1 MATELFR
8 SYSLE
13 KSKNSNNDVVTSGSL
28 TLWKDTP
35 VSPFDVGDTFQPV
48 NSSPVLTV
56 EKVSIKD
63 NVVGLFN
70 GKPVRQWEVTVEGS
84 DETSASSTTHVKYN
98 FNISA
103 SEKSGTMEVTNT
115 GETPSVTI
123 QLGANFT
130 VPGIGQVKCVNIKGN
145 DEYDDNGNHIW
156 SVVYEGSDKTE
167 TLPQN
172 TYNFNAEFTGKDAN
186 GNALNVYSGS
196 LQSVNEGDTP
206 TYSYHVG
213 DTFSVPGFGVLTC
226 TKVSGGDEYTEAGVR
241 RWTVTYEGRNEQ
253 NKPVYVKYNFN
264 IASDEKSGTMEITNT
279 GNAPSVT
286 IGIGDTFSVPGVG
299 SVKCVNVK
307 GNDEYDDNGN
317 HIWTVVYEGSD
328 KTETLPPTSYNLS
341 FERDSSGE
349 LQKTGRMQVVQTG
362 ATPPSTIQVGST
374 FNVPGVGNLTC
385 TKVSGNDD
393 YTETGTHRWTMVY
406 EGVLGSSDN
415 PDDPDTPTA
424 NAKYTFSKERDA
436 QGNTTQSGTVE
447 ISNTGA
453 NPSTTYALGSTITLP
468 GVGSLTCT
476 KISGADTY
484 TDKGLRKW
492 IVTYEGSDATQT
504 DPDNPTATTKYTL
517 DIENNADGI
526 TVYTGTKEITCTGE
540 APTISISVGGTFSV
554 PYVGNLTCTRVHS
567 SNDGNTWTVI
577 IEGSRGGSSSD
588 DPDDPETPSMPE
600 NETVINYELNGITV
614 RTVAGEFLALR
625 RSETP
630 ITKKSVTV
638 YTNTVTAVASP
649 GSTYEGGTVLSENI
663 VKETIKSNGVVT
675 GSYYKHTLEVEL

>member
-1 MATELFR
+1 MATELYR

-13 KSKNSNNDVVTSGSL
+13 KSKNENNEVITSGSL

-35 VSPFDVGDTFQPV
+35 VSPFDVGDTFRPV
-48 NSSPVLTV
+48 TSSPVLTV

-63 NVVGLFN
+63 NVVGMLN

-98 FNISA
+98 FNIA
-103 SEKSGTMEVTNT
+103 SDEKSGTMEVTNI

-130 VPGIGQVKCVNIKGN
+130 VPGIGQ
-145 DEYDDNGNHIW
+145 
-156 SVVYEGSDKTE
+156 
-167 TLPQN
+167 
-172 TYNFNAEFTGKDAN
+172 
-186 GNALNVYSGS
+186 
-196 LQSVNEGDTP
+196 
-206 TYSYHVG
+206 
-213 DTFSVPGFGVLTC
+213 
-226 TKVSGGDEYTEAGVR
+226 
-241 RWTVTYEGRNEQ
+241 
-253 NKPVYVKYNFN
+253 
-264 IASDEKSGTMEITNT
+264 
-279 GNAPSVT
+279 
-286 IGIGDTFSVPGVG
+286 
-299 SVKCVNVK
+299 VKCVNVK

-447 ISNTGA
+447 ISNTGD

-540 APTISISVGGTFSV
+540 APTISTSVGGTFSV
-554 PYVGNLTCTRVHS
+554 PYVGSLTCTRVHS
-567 SNDGNTWTVI
+567 SNDGNTWTVL
-577 IEGSRGGSSSD
+577 IEGSRGGGSSSNPD
-588 DPDDPETPSMPE
+588 DPDTPTPSMPE

-614 RTVAGEFLALR
+614 RTVAGEFLALT
-625 RSETP
+625 RSQTP

>member
-103 SEKSGTMEVTNT
+103 GEKSGTMEVTNT
-115 GETPSVTI
+115 G
-123 QLGANFT
+123 
-130 VPGIGQVKCVNIKGN
+130 
-145 DEYDDNGNHIW
+145 
-156 SVVYEGSDKTE
+156 
-167 TLPQN
+167 
-172 TYNFNAEFTGKDAN
+172 
-186 GNALNVYSGS
+186 
-196 LQSVNEGDTP
+196 DTP
-206 TYSYHVG
+206 T
-213 DTFSVPGFGVLTC
+213 
-226 TKVSGGDEYTEAGVR
+226 
-241 RWTVTYEGRNEQ
+241 
-253 NKPVYVKYNFN
+253 
-264 IASDEKSGTMEITNT
+264 ITLD
-279 GNAPSVT
+279 
-286 IGIGDTFSVPGVG
+286 IGDTFSVPGIGEVFC
-299 SVKCVNVK
+299 SNVK
-307 GNDEYDDNGN
+307 GSDDYDDKGVR
-317 HIWTVVYEGSD
+317 HWTVIYEGAN
-328 KTETLPPTSYNLS
+328 KA
-341 FERDSSGE
+341 
-349 LQKTGRMQVVQTG
+349 VVQDR
-362 ATPPSTIQVGST
+362 
-374 FNVPGVGNLTC
+374 NV
-385 TKVSGNDD
+385 
-393 YTETGTHRWTMVY
+393 
-406 EGVLGSSDN
+406 
-415 PDDPDTPTA
+415 
-424 NAKYTFSKERDA
+424 
-436 QGNTTQSGTVE
+436 
-447 ISNTGA
+447 
-453 NPSTTYALGSTITLP
+453 
-468 GVGSLTCT
+468 
-476 KISGADTY
+476 
-484 TDKGLRKW
+484 
-492 IVTYEGSDATQT
+492 
-504 DPDNPTATTKYTL
+504 KYTL
-517 DIENNADGI
+517 SIENNSDGVA
-526 TVYTGTKEITCTGE
+526 VYTGTKEITCTGA
-540 APTISISVGGTFSV
+540 APTISTTVGRTFSV
-554 PYVGNLTCTRVHS
+554 PYVGSLTCTRVQS
-567 SNDGNTWTVI
+567 SNDGDTWTVI